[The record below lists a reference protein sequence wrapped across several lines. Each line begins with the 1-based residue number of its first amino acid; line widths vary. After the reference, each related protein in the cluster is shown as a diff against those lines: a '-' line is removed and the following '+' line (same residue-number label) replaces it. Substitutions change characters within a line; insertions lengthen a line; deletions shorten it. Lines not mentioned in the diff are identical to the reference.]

1 MASTLYYSIV
11 SVVFVLGIMILVHE
25 LGHFAVAKLFGVR
38 VEVFSIGFGKRLIG
52 ITKGGTDYRI
62 SVLPFGGYVKMAGEN
77 PLDKR
82 TGAPDEFMS
91 HPRWQRVTIAL
102 AGPFMNVLL
111 AVVLLTSV
119 FMVHYEHPVYL
130 DQAAVVGW
138 VAEGSAAE
146 KAGIQA
152 GDKIV
157 QIDSTRN
164 PDWEY
169 VFSKIMISPR
179 QPLPL
184 TIQRGDQ
191 QIATTLIPDRV
202 GQDQLGD
209 AGLVA
214 QQPFTITQL
223 EPGMPAANAGLQ
235 VGDEIVAF
243 NGASVRSTVNLA
255 RLLQQTKDH
264 PATLTVLR
272 NGQEQKFT
280 LTPELTTAED
290 GKKVYR
296 IGILSMPVRVDK
308 LPFAQALSRSID
320 ANKKNSMLI
329 LELVQRMLQRKI
341 SVKQMEGPIGIAR
354 ISGMAAQQ
362 HGWTPLL
369 QVMAAISLNLG
380 IFNLFPIPILDGGL
394 ILLLVIESL
403 IRRDISQPIK
413 ERIYQAAF
421 VCLILFAGL
430 VIFNDVMKVLPGISH
445 HVQ

>member
-1 MASTLYYSIV
+1 MVSTLYYSIV

-25 LGHFAVAKLFGVR
+25 LGHFAVAKFFGVR
-38 VEVFSIGFGKRLIG
+38 VEVFSLGFGKRLAG
-52 ITKGGTDYRI
+52 ITRGGTDYRI

-82 TGAPDEFMS
+82 TGAPDEFVS
-91 HPRWQRVTIAL
+91 HPRWQRVAIAL

-111 AVVLLTSV
+111 AVVLLTGV
-119 FMVHYEHPVYL
+119 FMVHYEHPLYL
-130 DQAAVVGW
+130 SQAAVVGW
-138 VAEGSAAE
+138 VSDGSAAD

-152 GDKIV
+152 GDKIL
-157 QIDSTRN
+157 QIGSSKN

-169 VFSKIMISPR
+169 VFSKILISPR
-179 QPLPL
+179 QPVHLV
-184 TIQRGDQ
+184 IQRGAQ
-191 QIATTLIPDRV
+191 QMDKTLVPEALGPDK
-202 GQDQLGD
+202 LGD
-209 AGLVA
+209 AGIA
-214 QQPFTITQL
+214 PQQPFIITQM
-223 EPGMPAANAGLQ
+223 EPGMPAAKAGLQ

-243 NGASVRSTVNLA
+243 NGASVRSTQNLA
-255 RLLQQTKDH
+255 HLLQQTKDS
-264 PATLTVLR
+264 PATLTVMR
-272 NGQEQKFT
+272 HGQELKVAI
-280 LTPELTTAED
+280 TPALNTTED
-290 GKKVYR
+290 GRNVYR
-296 IGILSMPVRVDK
+296 IGIISMPVRVDK
-308 LPFAQALSRSID
+308 LSFAQAFSRSVEE
-320 ANKKNSMLI
+320 NQKNSLLI
-329 LELVQRMLQRKI
+329 LELVKRMLQHKI

-394 ILLLVIESL
+394 ILLLMIESV

-430 VIFNDVMKVLPGISH
+430 VIFNDVMKVIPGIAR

>member
-1 MASTLYYSIV
+1 MASALYYSIV

-25 LGHFAVAKLFGVR
+25 LGHFVVAKLFGVR
-38 VEVFSIGFGKRLIG
+38 VEVFSLGFGKRLIG
-52 ITKGGTDYRI
+52 IRRGSTDYRI
-62 SVLPFGGYVKMAGEN
+62 SALPFGGYVKMAGEN

-91 HPRWQRVTIAL
+91 HPRWQRVAIAL
-102 AGPFMNVLL
+102 AGPLMNVLL
-111 AVVLLTSV
+111 AVALLTGV
-119 FMVHYEHPVYL
+119 FMVHYEHPLY
-130 DQAAVVGW
+130 QGKEAVVGW
-138 VAEGSAAE
+138 VSSGSAAE
-146 KAGIQA
+146 KAGLQP
-152 GDKIV
+152 GDKILE
-157 QIDSTRN
+157 IGSTRD

-169 VFSKIMISPR
+169 IFSKILISPR
-179 QPLPL
+179 QPLHL
-184 TIQRGDQ
+184 VIQRDNQ
-191 QIATTLIPDRV
+191 EMEKTLVPQPV

-209 AGLVA
+209 SGMSP
-214 QQPFTITQL
+214 QQPFIVTQM
-223 EPGMPAANAGLQ
+223 EPGMPAVQAGLQ

-243 NGASVRSTVNLA
+243 NGTPVRSTQNLA
-255 RLLQQTKDH
+255 HQLQQTKDT
-264 PATLTVLR
+264 PVTLTVMR
-272 NGQEQKFT
+272 HGQELNFS
-280 LTPELTTAED
+280 LAPALTTAED
-290 GKKVYR
+290 GRKVYR

-308 LPFAQALSRSID
+308 LPLAQALSHSFEE
-320 ANKKNSMLI
+320 NQKNSLLI
-329 LELVQRMLQRKI
+329 LELVKRMLQHKV

-394 ILLLVIESL
+394 ILLLAIESV

-430 VIFNDVMKVLPGISH
+430 VIFNDVMKVIPGIAR

>member
-25 LGHFAVAKLFGVR
+25 LGHFAVAKFFGVR
-38 VEVFSIGFGKRLIG
+38 VEVFSLGFGKRLVG
-52 ITKGGTDYRI
+52 ITRGGTDYRI

-91 HPRWQRVTIAL
+91 HPRWQRVVIAL

-111 AVVLLTSV
+111 AVALLTCV
-119 FMVHYEHPVYL
+119 FMVHYEHPIYL
-130 DQAAVVGW
+130 SQAAVVGW
-138 VAEGSAAE
+138 VSDGSAAD

-157 QIDSTRN
+157 LIGSTKN

-169 VFSKIMISPR
+169 VLSTILISPR
-179 QPLPL
+179 QPVHLV
-184 TIQRGDQ
+184 IERGAQ
-191 QIATTLIPDRV
+191 QMDKTLVPEAM
-202 GQDQLGD
+202 GQDKLGES
-209 AGLVA
+209 GLA
-214 QQPFTITQL
+214 PQQPFIITQM
-223 EPGMPAANAGLQ
+223 EPGMPAAKAGLQ
-235 VGDEIVAF
+235 IGDEIIGF
-243 NGASVRSTVNLA
+243 NGDSVRSTQNLA
-255 RLLQQTKDH
+255 HLLQQTKTT
-264 PATLTVLR
+264 PATLTVMR
-272 NGQEQKFT
+272 HGQEIKIAVA
-280 LTPELTTAED
+280 PALTTTED
-290 GKKVYR
+290 GRNVYR
-296 IGILSMPVRVDK
+296 IGIISMPVRVDK
-308 LPFAQALSRSID
+308 LSFAQALSHSVD
-320 ANKKNSMLI
+320 ENQKNSLLI
-329 LELVQRMLQRKI
+329 LELVKRMLQHKV

-394 ILLLVIESL
+394 ILLLMIESL

-430 VIFNDVMKVLPGISH
+430 VIFNDVMKVIPGIAR

>member
-11 SVVFVLGIMILVHE
+11 SVVFVLGVMIFVHE

-38 VEVFSIGFGKRLIG
+38 VEVFSLGFGKRLIG
-52 ITKGGTDYRI
+52 LTRGGTDYRI

-102 AGPFMNVLL
+102 AGPFMNMLL
-111 AVVLLTSV
+111 AVVLLTGV

-130 DQAAVVGW
+130 DQPAVVGW
-138 VAEGSAAE
+138 VADGSAAD

-157 QIDSTRN
+157 QIGSTRN
-164 PDWEY
+164 PDWES
-169 VFSKIMISPR
+169 VMSKVLLSPL
-179 QPLPL
+179 QPMQLV
-184 TIQRGDQ
+184 IQRGDEQ
-191 QIATTLIPDRV
+191 MEKTLTPDRT

-209 AGLVA
+209 AGWTA
-214 QQPFTITQL
+214 QQPFTITQM
-223 EPGMPAANAGLQ
+223 EPGMPAAKSGLQ
-235 VGDEIVAF
+235 VGDEIVAY
-243 NGASVRSTVNLA
+243 NGTTVRSTMNLA
-255 RLLQQTKDH
+255 RLLQQSKDH
-264 PATLTVLR
+264 TAPITVLR
-272 NGQEQKFT
+272 NHQ
-280 LTPELTTAED
+280 ELTFNIAPALTTTED
-290 GKKVYR
+290 GHKVYR
-296 IGILSMPVRVDK
+296 IGIVSMPVRIDK
-308 LPFAQALSRSID
+308 LPFAQAVSRSFE
-320 ANKKNSMLI
+320 ANGKNSMLI
-329 LELVQRMLQRKI
+329 LELVKRMLQHKV

-394 ILLLVIESL
+394 ILLLMIESV
-403 IRRDISQPIK
+403 IRRDISQTVK

-430 VIFNDVMKVLPGISH
+430 VIFNDVMKVIPNITH